1 MHRVT
6 AVVPTWA
13 AGERLEACLDALLEQ
28 GHALDRVVVVV
39 TQPGLE
45 VPRRG
50 GVDYVDGGER
60 LHYGAACNRGAR
72 GVEGDLLFLN
82 DDTVPARDFVEQ
94 LVRARA
100 GHPLAV
106 LQPRIL
112 LVSGGVDNAGHGLF
126 FDGFNWAR
134 GRDDSDGAAYDGEGT
149 VGAVSGAAL
158 SIPSEVLAAIGG
170 FDESLEAFG
179 EDVDLSLRAVRRG
192 VPLRYVP
199 EARIAHHLGAS
210 YGRYGWRKVF
220 LVERNRVRVAV
231 RSLPATAVAT
241 LPVWTGLRW
250 GALAAAS
257 VGGRS
262 WGARL
267 GGRARL
273 AAVAGAMAGVGWVPD
288 ALRKRRSDA
297 PSWTLDEAGMWRH
310 LVRER
315 VRARDLFR

>member
-1 MHRVT
+1 MHPVT
-6 AVVPTWA
+6 VVVPTWA
-13 AGERLEACLDALLEQ
+13 AGAPLQACLDALAQ
-28 GHALDRVVVVV
+28 QTRPPDRVVVVV
-39 TQPGLE
+39 TRPGLDLP
-45 VPRRG
+45 VRS
-50 GVDYVDGGER
+50 GVDYVRGTER
-60 LHYGAACNRGAR
+60 LHYGAACNLGSRGAR
-72 GVEGDLLFLN
+72 GDVLLLN
-82 DDTVPARDFVEQ
+82 DDTVPAEDFVEQ
-94 LVRARA
+94 LIAARLE
-100 GHPLAV
+100 HPSAV

-112 LVSGGVDNAGHGLF
+112 LVEGGVDNTGHGLF
-126 FDGFNWAR
+126 PDGFNWAR
-134 GRDDSDGAAYDGEGT
+134 GREDADVGYDDPGS

-158 SIPSEVLAAIGG
+158 MIPAELLHELGG

-192 VPLRYVP
+192 VALRYVP
-199 EARIAHHLGAS
+199 EARILHQLGAS

-231 RSLPATAVAT
+231 RSLPLSAVVT

-267 GGRARL
+267 GRRAQV
-273 AAVAGAMAGVGWVPD
+273 AAVAGAVAGVGWLPD
-288 ALRKRRSDA
+288 ALRKRRRDA
-297 PSWTLDEAGMWRH
+297 AGWTVDEAGMWGH